1 MVAVE
6 HPRYG
11 LEADKELSCEVHVRP
26 SLRVCGRRRPSL
38 PQRTVFRDE
47 CLESQI
53 EVVEALGSLRHEARL
68 SPAADPELFN
78 FAREVWLYG
87 KGPIE
92 TLRRLRQEFRAAH
105 AKGTA
110 ALKAGDY
117 QALGEAI
124 DAERKLVDQQK
135 SLVNAHMRALRKR

>member
-1 MVAVE
+1 M
-6 HPRYG
+6 
-11 LEADKELSCEVHVRP
+11 
-26 SLRVCGRRRPSL
+26 
-38 PQRTVFRDE
+38 
-47 CLESQI
+47 
-53 EVVEALGSLRHEARL
+53 
-68 SPAADPELFN
+68 
-78 FAREVWLYG
+78 G

-105 AKGTA
+105 AKGTG

-117 QALGEAI
+117 RALGEAI